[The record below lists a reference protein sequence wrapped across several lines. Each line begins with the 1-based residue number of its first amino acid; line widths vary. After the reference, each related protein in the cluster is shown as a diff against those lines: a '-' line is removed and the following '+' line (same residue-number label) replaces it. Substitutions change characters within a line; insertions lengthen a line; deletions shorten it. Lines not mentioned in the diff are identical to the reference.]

1 MNQPATKPPPDLA
14 RQALMPRSV
23 CGDLPFFAVMITI
36 AASYLALIL
45 AMLIADARFT
55 SLLDIRQTL
64 DDPNIRFSIG
74 LSLVTCTISAILS
87 VWVAVP
93 IGYLMSRFR
102 FPGKPIID
110 TILDIPIVLPP
121 LVIGISLLILF
132 QTPLGRSLDAGFR
145 ALMHALG
152 FYSIRGITYEIPA
165 VILAQFTVAA
175 AFAARTMRVAF
186 DQIDPRPE
194 RVALTLGAG
203 HATAFSRV
211 ALPQAFRGM
220 TAAFTLAWARSLG
233 EFGPILIFAG
243 STRMKTEVLST
254 SVYLEFSIGNIE
266 GAVAISMLMV
276 FIAMVVLLL
285 TRFIGFGKGAV

>member
-1 MNQPATKPPPDLA
+1 MSESTPSPPPA
-14 RQALMPRSV
+14 AAIRKVR
-23 CGDLPFFAVMITI
+23 GDLPFFAVMVTI

-55 SLLDIRQTL
+55 SLLDIRRTL
-64 DDPNIRFSIG
+64 DDPSIRFSIG

-102 FPGKPIID
+102 FPGKRIID
-110 TILDIPIVLPP
+110 TVLDIPIVLPP

-132 QTPLGRSLDAGFR
+132 QTPLGRSLDAGFGE
-145 ALMHALG
+145 LMHALG

-211 ALPQAFRGM
+211 ALPQSFRGM

-243 STRMKTEVLST
+243 TTRMKTEVLST

-266 GAVAISMLMV
+266 GAVAVSMLMV
-276 FIAMVVLLL
+276 FIAMLVLLL
-285 TRFIGFGKGAV
+285 TRLIGFGKGAI